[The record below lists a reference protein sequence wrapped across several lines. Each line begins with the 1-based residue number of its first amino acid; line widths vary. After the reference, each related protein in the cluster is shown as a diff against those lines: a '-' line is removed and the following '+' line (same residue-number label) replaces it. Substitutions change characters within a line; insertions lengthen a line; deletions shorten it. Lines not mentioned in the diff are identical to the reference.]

1 MFEVRDLEAC
11 FRKNG
16 QDYPAVTGLSYKIE
30 HGEILGI
37 VGESGCGKSI
47 SSLALLGLLPKNCRV
62 TNGIMRINGEKY
74 GDFSPENLEDLR
86 GDDIAMI
93 FQEPMTALNP
103 LFTVGWQIG
112 EAYEI
117 HHPKAT
123 KEEVRTMTFEI
134 MRKVGLPRVEEV
146 FFNYPHQLSGGM
158 RQRVVIAMA
167 LINRPEVI
175 IADEPTTALDVTIQ
189 AQILQLLQKLNQE
202 EGTSVILISHD
213 LGIIRE
219 ICDNVIVMYAG
230 HVVESG
236 NVDTIFANPQH
247 PYTKGLIA
255 SIPSMAKKGEKLHT
269 IRGTVPDLYLR
280 NNGQCPFAD
289 RCDFATD
296 CCRNSVPDMTD
307 IGTHHVRCFL
317 AKAAS
322 QDAVTEA
329 AGVLPQGTEADHA

>member
-1 MFEVRDLEAC
+1 MVQELQFQDL
-11 FRKNG
+11 
-16 QDYPAVTGLSYKIE
+16 
-30 HGEILGI
+30 
-37 VGESGCGKSI
+37 
-47 SSLALLGLLPKNCRV
+47 
-62 TNGIMRINGEKY
+62 
-74 GDFSPENLEDLR
+74 
-86 GDDIAMI
+86 
-93 FQEPMTALNP
+93 
-103 LFTVGWQIG
+103 
-112 EAYEI
+112 
-117 HHPKAT
+117 
-123 KEEVRTMTFEI
+123 
-134 MRKVGLPRVEEV
+134 
-146 FFNYPHQLSGGM
+146 HQL
-158 RQRVVIAMA
+158 IDNY
-167 LINRPEVI
+167 I
-175 IADEPTTALDVTIQ
+175 
-189 AQILQLLQKLNQE
+189 QILQLLQKLNQE

-236 NVDTIFANPQH
+236 NVDTIFADPQH

-317 AKAAS
+317 AKAAA
-322 QDAVTEA
+322 QDAVTDA
-329 AGVLPQGTEADHA
+329 AGAAPQGTEADHA